1 MTRQTQRQKGISMVL
16 VTGATGM
23 SGQLAV
29 REFVRMGT
37 PVRALVR
44 NLARADAAGLSELP
58 GVDLVVGDMRQ
69 PGTLGTAL
77 EDIERVLMIS
87 GAAPDMRETQCNF
100 IDACKAAGVRHV
112 VKFSGGEPGFDPTKF
127 RFTRMH
133 EEIEDYLEG
142 SGLAWTHL
150 RPSQFMQVY
159 LREAPDI
166 MATGTLRLPFGSI
179 SLSPIDAEDI
189 AKIAYRLLRDGG
201 HEGESLDMTGPEALK
216 MDEIAARISAS
227 IGKPVKYVSI
237 TPEERRRDLLDRGLP
252 EDFVDALDEQT
263 DERLRHPVAKV
274 LMATHQT
281 FGVQPTWF
289 ADFTQKHADKLGG
302 WRPKEAD
309 RAHQSRLAPRGGM
322 Q

>member
-1 MTRQTQRQKGISMVL
+1 MLL

-29 REFVRMGT
+29 REFARMGT

-44 NLARADAAGLSELP
+44 NPAKADAAGLANLP
-58 GVDLVVGDMRQ
+58 NVDLVEGDMRQ
-69 PGTLGTAL
+69 ADTLGTAL
-77 EDIERVLMIS
+77 DGIERVLMIS
-87 GAAPDMRETQCNF
+87 GAAPDMVETQCNF

-133 EEIEDYLEG
+133 EDIEDYLEA

-166 MATGTLRLPFGSI
+166 IATGTLRLPFANI
-179 SLSPIDAEDI
+179 SLSPIDSEDV

-201 HEGESLDMTGPEALK
+201 HEGESLDMTGPEALT
-216 MDEIAARISAS
+216 MDEIAVRISAA

-237 TPEERRRDLLDRGLP
+237 TPEERRRALLARGMP
-252 EDFVDALDEQT
+252 EGFVDALDEQT
-263 DERLRHPVAKV
+263 EERLKNPVAKV
-274 LMATHQT
+274 LIATHQI
-281 FGVQPTWF
+281 FGVQPTHF
-289 ADFTQKHADKLGG
+289 ADFATKHASAFS
-302 WRPKEAD
+302 EVA
-309 RAHQSRLAPRGGM
+309 A
-322 Q
+322 

>member
-1 MTRQTQRQKGISMVL
+1 MLL

-29 REFVRMGT
+29 REFAREGT

-44 NLARADAAGLSELP
+44 DRVKATAVGIGDLP
-58 GVDLVVGDMRQ
+58 GVDLIEGDMRR
-69 PGTLGTAL
+69 PDTLGAAL
-77 EDIERVLMIS
+77 NGVQRVLMIS
-87 GAAPDMRETQCNF
+87 GAAPDMAETQCAF

-112 VKFSGGEPGFDPTKF
+112 VKFSGSEPGFDPSKF

-166 MATGTLRLPFGSI
+166 AATGTLRLPFENI

-189 AKIAYRLLRDGG
+189 AKVACLLLRDGG
-201 HEGESLDMTGPEALK
+201 HEGESLEMTGPEALT

-227 IGKPVKYVSI
+227 IGKTVKYVGI
-237 TPEERRRDLLDRGLP
+237 PPEVRRRELLARGLP
-252 EDFVDALDEQT
+252 ESFVDALDEQT
-263 DERLRHPVAKV
+263 TERLKNPVAKV
-274 LMATHQT
+274 LIETQEMLGVKPTT
-281 FGVQPTWF
+281 FAEF
-289 ADFTQKHADKLGG
+289 AQRHAAYFGAL
-302 WRPKEAD
+302 
-309 RAHQSRLAPRGGM
+309 ST
-322 Q
+322 